1 MNKAVR
7 LTRELIRIDSTNPGA
22 GEQNVAE
29 FIKDYLAI
37 PGIVITE
44 DEVSDKRNNL
54 VAEIETEQFGT
65 EVPRLVLIC
74 HMDTVV
80 AGKGWNRDPFGAEQ
94 EEGRIYGRG
103 ACDMKSGLACALA
116 VFKETAQA
124 VEQGTIRLKRPI
136 RLICTV
142 DEEGDMNGVECAVR
156 LHRVHKEDWV
166 MDLEP
171 TNGQIQMS
179 HKGRFWM
186 EISAHGVTAHA
197 SKPEQGA
204 DAIAAMAEYISYMRT
219 AFTQFPAHLELG
231 RTTITFGQIQG
242 GYQPYVVPDEC
253 KLWVDC
259 RLTPPTTDT
268 KVIEITDRAIK
279 YAEHAVPGVKFEY
292 RVTGNRPYIEKNDES
307 GLLRAL
313 KKAVSTVAGQ
323 EPLIRPFLG
332 YTDTAVIAGMLKNRN
347 CLSYGPGDLKYAH
360 KPDEFV
366 KIADIERCENVLRQL
381 ILQIQEET

>member
-231 RTTITFGQIQG
+231 RTTMTIVQI
-242 GYQPYVVPDEC
+242 
-253 KLWVDC
+253 
-259 RLTPPTTDT
+259 
-268 KVIEITDRAIK
+268 
-279 YAEHAVPGVKFEY
+279 
-292 RVTGNRPYIEKNDES
+292 
-307 GLLRAL
+307 
-313 KKAVSTVAGQ
+313 
-323 EPLIRPFLG
+323 
-332 YTDTAVIAGMLKNRN
+332 
-347 CLSYGPGDLKYAH
+347 
-360 KPDEFV
+360 
-366 KIADIERCENVLRQL
+366 
-381 ILQIQEET
+381 